1 MSLPLPR
8 RAALAAAGGAL
19 FAAPALVRAQPTSEP
34 IRVGSLTPNTGG
46 GAQFGPEIA
55 EAHRRVVELVNGQG
69 GVLGRQV
76 RLVQENDETN
86 PEAAVRAA
94 RKLIDADRV
103 MAMLGLWASSSTL
116 GVLPLAEAANVLVFC
131 TSSSDDIPRANRRGL
146 VFNFQPL
153 NAAWGVA
160 LARLAVRRGFREVA
174 VAGPNNDFA
183 TSLAASFRAALEA
196 EGGRA
201 VNEPFFYNAAQPSY
215 RAEAERL
222 TRGNPPAVFVPGYV
236 TDFTA
241 LYRDIYRSGYR
252 GQVLTISFAA
262 GPQFKQAVGA
272 AADGILHGFP
282 VPPVGSPTY
291 DAYLRFVG
299 KTPDGSVQNPFGCA
313 AHDQINVLLLAI
325 AAAGT
330 DDVDAVKAQIPSVA
344 NGPGERV
351 TTFAE
356 GAAALRAGR
365 PINYEGASSSVEF
378 RPDGMLLSRDFELY
392 EIKGGRDV
400 SVERITSAA

>member
-1 MSLPLPR
+1 MSPLLPR
-8 RAALAAAGGAL
+8 RAALATGVAL
-19 FAAPALVRAQPTSEP
+19 LAAPGLLRAQSTSET
-34 IRVGSLTPNTGG
+34 IRIGSLTPNTGG
-46 GAQFGPEIA
+46 GAQFGPELA
-55 EAHRRVVELVNGQG
+55 EAHRKVVELVNGGG
-69 GVLGRQV
+69 GVLGRQI
-76 RLVQENDETN
+76 RLAQENDETN

-131 TSSSDDIPRANRRGL
+131 SSSSDDIPRANRRNL
-146 VFNFQPL
+146 TFNFQPL

-183 TSLAASFRAALEA
+183 TSLTASFKTALEA
-196 EGGRA
+196 EGGR
-201 VNEPFFYNAAQPSY
+201 VPNEIFFYNAAQTGY
-215 RAEAERL
+215 RAEADRL
-222 TRGNPPAVFVPGYV
+222 TRGNPPALFIPGYV

-252 GQVLTISFAA
+252 GQVFTISFAV
-262 GPQFKQAVGA
+262 GPQFKTAVGA

-282 VPPVGSPTY
+282 VPPVGSATY

-313 AHDQINVLLLAI
+313 AYDQINVLLLAI

-330 DDVDAVKAQIPSVA
+330 TDVDAVKAQIPRVA
-344 NGPGERV
+344 NGAGERV

-356 GAAALRAGR
+356 GLAALRAGR
-365 PINYEGASSSVEF
+365 TINYDGASSSIEF
-378 RPDGMLLSRDFELY
+378 KEDGMLLARDFELY
-392 EIKGGRDV
+392 EVRGGRDV
-400 SVERITSAA
+400 SVQRLTSAA

>member
-1 MSLPLPR
+1 MSLLIPR
-8 RAALAAAGGAL
+8 RAVLAATGGAL
-19 FAAPALVRAQPTSEP
+19 LARPALVRAQSSSEP
-34 IRVGSLTPNTGG
+34 IRIGSLTPNTGG
-46 GAQFGPEIA
+46 GGQFGPEIA
-55 EAHRRVVELVNGQG
+55 EAHRKVVELVNSQG
-69 GVLGRQV
+69 GVLGRQI

-103 MAMLGLWASSSTL
+103 MALLGLWASSSTL

-160 LARLAVRRGFREVA
+160 LARLAARRGFREVA

-183 TSLAASFRAALEA
+183 TSLAHSFKAALEA
-196 EGGRA
+196 EGGRV
-201 VNEPFFYNAAQPSY
+201 VNDIFFYNATQPSY
-215 RAEAERL
+215 RAEVERL
-222 TRGNPPAVFVPGYV
+222 TRGNPPALFIPGYV

-241 LYRDIYRSGYR
+241 FYRDIYRSGYR
-252 GQVLTISFAA
+252 GQVFTISFAV

-299 KTPDGSVQNPFGCA
+299 KTPDGSVQNPYGCA
-313 AHDQINVLLLAI
+313 GFDQINVLLLAI

-330 DDVDAVKAQIPSVA
+330 DNVDAVKAQIPRVA

-356 GAAALRAGR
+356 GLAALRAGKT
-365 PINYEGASSSVEF
+365 INYEGASSSVEF
-378 RPDGMLLSRDFELY
+378 KPDGMLLARDFELY